1 MQTFNL
7 TTLSTFV
14 TVIEHGSFSA
24 AAERLGL
31 SQPAVSLQIRQL
43 EQRLG
48 TALVERVGRKAR
60 PTAAGSELLAHAG
73 QIEAAV
79 SSAVEAVGR
88 HASGSLGRVRLGTGA
103 TACIF
108 LLPPLLGA
116 LRQKHPGLEITVA
129 TGNTA
134 EIVKAVE
141 DNLLDIALVTL
152 PASGRMLEITP
163 VMDDAFVAIAPRGT
177 VLPEK
182 VTAAAMA
189 TLPLLLFEPGGN
201 TRLIVDRWFA
211 KSGVTLNP
219 VMSLGSVEA
228 IKAMVGAGL
237 GCAILPEMAVPKEK
251 RSDLVIRPLS
261 PRLHRQLAV
270 VVRRD
275 KRLNRGLKAA
285 LDALLAITSP
295 SHSPGQTTAASR

>member
-1 MQTFNL
+1 MQNLNL
-7 TTLSTFV
+7 TTLATFV
-14 TVIEHGSFSA
+14 TVIEQGSFSA

-31 SQPAVSLQIRQL
+31 SQPAVSLQVRQL

-60 PTAAGSELLAHAG
+60 PTAAGAQLLEHAG
-73 QIEAAV
+73 QIDAAV
-79 SSAVEAVGR
+79 TSAVEAVAR
-88 HASGSLGRVRLGTGA
+88 HAGESMGRVRLGTGA

-116 LRQKHPGLEITVA
+116 LKRKYAGLDITVT

-163 VMDDAFVAIAPRGT
+163 VIEDEFVAIAPSGT
-177 VLPEK
+177 RLPER
-182 VTAAAMA
+182 VSAANMA
-189 TLPLLLFEPGGN
+189 ALPLLLFEPGGN
-201 TRLIVDRWFA
+201 TRQIVDRWFA
-211 KSGVTLNP
+211 GNRVSLKP
-219 VMSLGSVEA
+219 AMSLGSIEA

-237 GCAILPEMAVPKEK
+237 GCAILPSMAVPSGK
-251 RSDLVIRPLS
+251 RSNLVVRPLS

-270 VVRRD
+270 VIRRD
-275 KRLNRGLKAA
+275 KRLTRGLKAA
-285 LDALLAITSP
+285 FEALSDLKL
-295 SHSPGQTTAASR
+295 HSAGQVTAASR